1 MLQVP
6 VPWVFRVFR
15 HIGLKLETST
25 PRRWNLF
32 VPWVPAGG
40 GKQSDLLS
48 SRLEVFRKFFFG
60 NARTSQK
67 RMRRRTAEI
76 IWSLWKMK
84 IWQELSLTFLGWLQ
98 RLLLVVGGSYW
109 LVVIGVVS
117 LAMTWSRVIPKSA
130 MFQCLRGWE
139 VLQGLSTGGEKG
151 GAGISCYGVWA
162 NRMGN
167 QWQGSRAKK
176 PLLSEK
182 SRIESTTFQ
191 ENVEPNLLIF
201 RWLLHSTD
209 CKDRK
214 HVEKIYTN
222 GRLLDWGS
230 PVVST
235 WILSIYSIW
244 GSLVEAPFLMPLRHF
259 PGGSGK
265 FWSCSSCGCEGGRW
279 VEAKKPF
286 SKHQDQSPSFKW
298 LLQTQTFEILMA

>member
-1 MLQVP
+1 MTNATKRPLVHP
-6 VPWVFRVFR
+6 KSTFYFLGEAHFTTKDIVCCRFRF
-15 HIGLKLETST
+15 LEFLGFSGTLG
-25 PRRWNLF
+25 WNLKPQLQGDGTF
-32 VPWVPAGG
+32 SFPECQQVGVNSRTSFPR
-40 GKQSDLLS
+40 DLKFFGS
-48 SRLEVFRKFFFG
+48 FFFG

-176 PLLSEK
+176 TVVIREVSNWK
-182 SRIESTTFQ
+182 H
-191 ENVEPNLLIF
+191 NVPRECRAQPSHF
-201 RWLLHSTD
+201 SMASSF
-209 CKDRK
+209 
-214 HVEKIYTN
+214 Y
-222 GRLLDWGS
+222 RL
-230 PVVST
+230 
-235 WILSIYSIW
+235 
-244 GSLVEAPFLMPLRHF
+244 
-259 PGGSGK
+259 
-265 FWSCSSCGCEGGRW
+265 
-279 VEAKKPF
+279 
-286 SKHQDQSPSFKW
+286 
-298 LLQTQTFEILMA
+298 